1 MKIACIGA
9 GPGGL
14 YFATLL
20 KQRRPDLDIEVYERN
35 SIDDTF
41 GFGVVFSDASL
52 TKISEDD
59 PLTYE
64 AITANFAHWDDIDV
78 FIHGEQRRSSGHG
91 FSGLSRK
98 RLLQVLCSRC
108 EESGVKVFHNREV
121 TDLKSLDADLVVA
134 SDGLNSQIRE
144 QFKAHFRPQVNWG
157 NARFTWMGTTRQF
170 PAFTFYF
177 KENEHGMWRVHAYN
191 YEDGLST
198 FIIEATEKTWLNAG
212 LDQTTEDQSREYCEQ
227 LFAEELEGHPLLTN
241 RSIWR
246 RFPEVSN
253 ENWFRLATQEIPAIV
268 LLGDAVHTA
277 HFSIGS
283 GTKLAVEDA
292 SALAK
297 AITNH
302 GDDLNA
308 ALQAYESERKPTVN
322 SIQRAAIVSQRWFEE
337 TERYF
342 KALDVD
348 EFNFSLLTR
357 SLRVTHSDLK
367 LRDAKYVKKVNERF
381 AQHSFEAVGQS
392 APSTHYGVSLE
403 QLPPMFTPYKLREL
417 VLENRVALAPMC
429 QYQATD
435 GLANEWTLSH
445 LSSRAIGGN
454 GLIFTEMT
462 AVSAAGRIT
471 QGCTGIY
478 TDEHTEAWRK
488 IVNFIHQ
495 SSFSKVALQLGHSGR
510 KGASKL
516 MWEGMDR
523 PLPSAQAWPI
533 YSASPIPYYADSQVP
548 KALQESD
555 IELIIHDYVEATKR
569 AHKAGFDMLELHC
582 AHGYLLA
589 SFLSPLTNH
598 RTDSFG
604 GSVEARAQLPLMV
617 FKAIRDAWPQDKPIS
632 VRISASDWEE
642 NGLSNSDF
650 ITVAELFK
658 NAGCDLLNTS
668 TGQTT
673 PNARPEYGRL
683 FQTPFAERAR
693 LEASIPTIVSGGIS
707 SFADVN
713 SILSA
718 GRADLC
724 LVGRA
729 QLFDPYWVR
738 HAAYEQGIQIPWPKS
753 YAIVGGHYQPRME
766 WSGQGSV
773 KS

>member
-1 MKIACIGA
+1 MKIACIGG

-20 KQRRPDLDIEVYERN
+20 KQRRPELEIEVYERN
-35 SIDDTF
+35 RIDDTF

-52 TKISEDD
+52 TKIAEDD
-59 PLTYE
+59 PLTYQ

-78 FIHGEQRRSSGHG
+78 FIHGELRRSSGHG

-98 RLLQVLCSRC
+98 RLLQVLISRC
-108 EESGVKVFHNREV
+108 EETGVKVFHEKEITNFNE
-121 TDLKSLDADLVVA
+121 LDADLVVA

-144 QFKAHFRPQVNWG
+144 RFKDHFKPTINWG
-157 NARFTWMGTTRQF
+157 KARFTWMGTTRQF

-198 FIIEATEKTWLNAG
+198 FIIEATEETWLNAG
-212 LDQTTEDQSREYCEQ
+212 LDQADEEQSRLYCEK
-227 LFAEELEGHPLLTN
+227 LFAEELEGHSLLTN
-241 RSIWR
+241 HSIWR
-246 RFPEVSN
+246 RFPEVAN
-253 ENWFRLATQEIPAIV
+253 EHWYRAASADTPAVV

-292 SALAK
+292 SALAM
-297 AITNH
+297 AITAH
-302 GDDLNA
+302 GSDLNS
-308 ALQAYESERKPTVN
+308 ALKAYEDERKPTVT
-322 SIQRAAIVSQRWFEE
+322 SLQRAAIVSQRWFEE

-348 EFNFSLLTR
+348 DFNFSLLTR

-367 LRDAKYVKKVNERF
+367 LRDPEYVKQVNERF
-381 AQHSFEAVGQS
+381 ATNSFETANLEV
-392 APSTHYGVSLE
+392 PSSHFGLSLK
-403 QLPPMFTPYKLREL
+403 QLPPMFTPFKLRDM

-429 QYQATD
+429 QYQAKD

-462 AVSAAGRIT
+462 AVNAEGRIT
-471 QGCTGIY
+471 PGCTGIY
-478 TDEHTEAWRK
+478 TDEHTQSWRK
-488 IVNFIHQ
+488 ITDFIHQ
-495 SSFSKVALQLGHSGR
+495 NSSAKIAIQLGHAGR

-516 MWEGMDR
+516 MWEGMDK
-523 PLPSAQAWPI
+523 PLPSSEAWPI
-533 YSASPIPYYADSQVP
+533 YSASPIPYYSNSQVP
-548 KALQESD
+548 KAL
-555 IELIIHDYVEATKR
+555 ELDDMEALIADYVQATKR
-569 AHKAGFDMLELHC
+569 AHEAGFDMLELHC

-589 SFLSPLTNH
+589 SFLSPLTNQ
-598 RTDSFG
+598 RNDQFG
-604 GSVEARAQLPLMV
+604 GSIEARAQFPLKV
-617 FKAIRDAWPQDKPIS
+617 FTAIREAWPQSKPMS
-632 VRISASDWEE
+632 VRVSASDWEE
-642 NGLSNSDF
+642 GGLSIADF
-650 ITVAELFK
+650 MTVAELFK
-658 NAGCDLLNTS
+658 QAGCDLLNTS

-693 LEASIPTIVSGGIS
+693 LELAMPTIVSGGIS
-707 SFADVN
+707 SFGDVN

-738 HAAYEQGIQIPWPKS
+738 HAAYEQDVQLPWPKS
-753 YAIVGGHYQPRME
+753 YMVVGGQYQPRME
-766 WSGQGSV
+766 WSGQGAV

>member
-1 MKIACIGA
+1 MRIACIGG

-35 SIDDTF
+35 RIDDTF

-52 TKISEDD
+52 TKIAEDD
-59 PLTYE
+59 PLTYQ
-64 AITANFAHWDDIDV
+64 AITSNFAHWDDIDV
-78 FIHGEQRRSSGHG
+78 FVHGEQRRSSGHG

-108 EESGVKVFHNREV
+108 EETGVKVFHEKEIVNLE
-121 TDLKSLDADLVVA
+121 DLDADLIVA

-144 QFKAHFRPQVNWG
+144 RFKDHFKPKIDWG
-157 NARFTWMGTTRQF
+157 KARFTWMGTTRQF

-191 YEDGLST
+191 YEDGFST
-198 FIIEATEKTWLNAG
+198 FIIEATEETWLNAG
-212 LDQTTEDQSREYCEQ
+212 LDQADEDQSRQYCER

-246 RFPEVSN
+246 RFPAVSN
-253 ENWFRLATQEIPAIV
+253 ENWFRSASPDSPAIV

-297 AITNH
+297 AIANH
-302 GDDLNA
+302 ENNFDE
-308 ALQAYESERKPTVN
+308 ALQVYENKRKPTVT
-322 SIQRAAIVSQRWFEE
+322 SLQRAAIVSQRWFEE

-342 KALDVD
+342 KALDIE

-367 LRDAKYVKKVNERF
+367 LRDPAYVTKVNERF
-381 AQHSFEAVGQS
+381 AQRSFTAAGYS
-392 APSTHYGVSLE
+392 IPTSHLGVSLRD
-403 QLPPMFTPYKLREL
+403 LPPMFTPYKLREMT
-417 VLENRVALAPMC
+417 LENRVALAPMC
-429 QYQATD
+429 QYRAVD
-435 GLANEWTLSH
+435 GLANEWTFSH
-445 LSSRAIGGN
+445 LSSRALGGN

-462 AVSAAGRIT
+462 AVSAEGRIT
-471 QGCTGIY
+471 PGCTGIY
-478 TDEHTEAWRK
+478 NYEQTKAWRK
-488 IVNFIHQ
+488 IVSFIHENT
-495 SSFSKVALQLGHSGR
+495 SAKVALQLGHSGR
-510 KGASKL
+510 KGASKV

-523 PLPSAQAWPI
+523 PLSSDEAWPL
-533 YSASPIPYYADSQVP
+533 YSASPIPYYPDSQVP
-548 KALQESD
+548 KALDHSD
-555 IELIIHDYVEATKR
+555 IEALTHDYVEATKR
-569 AHKAGFDMLELHC
+569 AQLAGFDMLELHC

-589 SFLSPLTNH
+589 SFLSPLSNQ
-598 RTDSFG
+598 RVDAFG
-604 GSVEARAQLPLMV
+604 GSIEARSQVPLKV
-617 FKAIRDAWPQDKPIS
+617 FKAIRAVWPQEKPIS
-632 VRISASDWEE
+632 VRISACDWEKG
-642 NGLSNSDF
+642 GLSLDDF
-650 ITVAELFK
+650 IAVAELFK
-658 NAGCDLLNTS
+658 DAGCDLLNTS

-673 PNARPEYGRL
+673 PNARPKYGRL

-693 LEASIPTIVSGGIS
+693 LETSIPTIVSGGIS
-707 SFADVN
+707 SYSDVN
-713 SILSA
+713 SILCA

-738 HAAYEQGIQIPWPKS
+738 HAAYEQGITLPWPNS
-753 YAIVGGHYQPRME
+753 YAVVGGSYQPRME
-766 WSGQGSV
+766 WSGQGSI
-773 KS
+773 K